1 MSSQYFEPPA
11 ATDRPD
17 VENVSVGELVREVA
31 GDLSN
36 LMRKELE
43 LAKAEVKE
51 EAGKGAKGAGML
63 GGAGLA
69 GYFVALFLSLALM
82 WALASVIPTGWA
94 ALVVAVLWAIVGAV
108 LFVTG
113 RKKLREVNP
122 KPEQTLETLKED
134 VQWARTRNG

>member
-51 EAGKGAKGAGML
+51 EVGKGAKGAGML

-108 LFVTG
+108 LFVAG